1 MRCVAVVLGLPLLL
15 VACTNGDPA
24 GDSASGDGGTTAPV
38 STLPQTCTRGAKAA
52 KPATCNGSAELCARP
67 YDRVAVP
74 MTHNAMSSSDEGWAI
89 PNQTHGLA
97 RQLADG
103 IRGMMLDI
111 HYRDPESKTNVPE
124 RIASATVID
133 QVSLCHGSCLL
144 GNRRLL
150 DGLCDLT
157 SFLDANAGE
166 VLTLIF
172 ETNVADKDLD
182 EVLRASGLAER
193 AYAHAPGKPWA
204 TLRELID
211 TDKRVVIF
219 VERGGG
225 SPPYIHPAFE
235 SNIFDTPYTFENK
248 EDFTCA
254 QNRGSKKD
262 DPLFLVN
269 HWLGRPTA
277 KIDYARE
284 VNVAS
289 VLGPRVEQC
298 TMEATRIPTFV
309 AVDFYE
315 VGDLFSVVKKTNGIP

>member
-1 MRCVAVVLGLPLLL
+1 VKRVIVVSALLA
-15 VACTNGDPA
+15 ACTKDDPGVTSGGDDAGSPA
-24 GDSASGDGGTTAPV
+24 
-38 STLPQTCTRGAKAA
+38 STLPQTCTRGPKAA
-52 KPATCNGSAELCARP
+52 KPEACNGSSELCARP
-67 YDRVAVP
+67 YDRVVVP
-74 MTHNAMSSSDEGWAI
+74 ATHNAMSNSDEGWAV
-89 PNQTHGLA
+89 PNQTHGIA

-103 IRGMMLDI
+103 IRGMLLDV
-111 HYRDPESKTNVPE
+111 HYRDPETKTNVPE
-124 RIASATVID
+124 RITTATIID

-166 VLTLIF
+166 VVSLVF

-182 EVLRASGLAER
+182 EVLRASGVAER
-193 AYAHAPGKPWA
+193 AYTHAPGKPWP
-204 TLRELID
+204 TLRALID
-211 TDKRVVIF
+211 NDQRVVIF

-235 SNIFDTPYTFENK
+235 GNIWDTPYTFETVA
-248 EDFTCA
+248 DFSCTL
-254 QNRGSKKD
+254 NRGKKS

-284 VNVAS
+284 VNVTS
-289 VLGPRVEQC
+289 VLGPRVERC
-298 TMEATRIPTFV
+298 TAEGARVPTFV

-315 VGDLFSVVKKTNGIP
+315 VGDLFAVVKKTNGLL